1 MKTVYIESYG
11 CFANQ
16 DNESIMK
23 GLLVKEG
30 FKITNKESKADII
43 IINTCV
49 VKGSTSSKMISRIR
63 YFKDRNLIISGCMP
77 ESEAKL
83 CKKLAPNASLINTFH
98 ITDTI
103 KAVKSLLNK
112 KPIDLL
118 GKRKEILLDLPKIE
132 NKRVIIQISQG
143 CNSYCSFCETKLAKG
158 VLISFPKE
166 KIIKE
171 IKNKIKSGHKII
183 NLTAT
188 DTGCYGLDIKT
199 DLPSLLKS
207 IIKLKG
213 NFKIKIGMMNPEHVI
228 KYLDELIEIYKD
240 NKIIKFIHI
249 PLQSGSD
256 KVLKEMNR
264 SYTIKQY
271 KTIVNKFRKKI
282 FNVHIIT
289 DLIVGYPLETEKDF
303 KETLKIVKELKFNV
317 INISKFSPRPGTKA
331 SKLKQLTSQEI
342 KKRSVLLHNLLHN
355 LHKNRL
361 ITKIKIG

>member
-1 MKTVYIESYG
+1 MKNIYIESYG

-16 DNESIMK
+16 DNEAIMK

-63 YFKDRNLIISGCMP
+63 YFKNKNLIISGCMP

-83 CKKLAPNASLINTFH
+83 CRKLAPNASLINTFH
-98 ITDTI
+98 VTDTI

-132 NKRVIIQISQG
+132 DKRAIIQISQG
-143 CNSYCSFCETKLAKG
+143 CTSYCSFCETKLAKG

-166 KIIKE
+166 KIIQE
-171 IKNKIKSGHKII
+171 IKNKIKSCNKTI

-188 DTGCYGLDIKT
+188 DTGCYGFDIKT
-199 DLPSLLKS
+199 NLPELLNEIVKIKS
-207 IIKLKG
+207 S
-213 NFKIKIGMMNPEHVI
+213 FKIKIGMMNPEHVI
-228 KYLDELIEIYKD
+228 KYLDELIEIYK
-240 NKIIKFIHI
+240 NPKIIKFIHI

-264 SYTIKQY
+264 GYTVKQY
-271 KTIVNKFRKKI
+271 KTIAKKLRKEMPNI
-282 FNVHIIT
+282 HIIT
-289 DLIVGYPLETEKDF
+289 DLIVGYPSETEKDF

-317 INISKFSPRPGTKA
+317 VNISKFSPRPGTKA
-331 SKLKQLTSQEI
+331 SKLKQLTSQKI
-342 KKRSVLLHNLLHN
+342 KKRSVLLHNFY
-355 LHKNRL
+355 KSYSGNRQKTL
-361 ITKIKIG
+361 